1 MDFFPPE
8 ISAYAERY
16 TQDESP
22 VLKELNR
29 ETYSNVLVPRMLSG
43 HLQGRVL
50 CMLSNMIKPKN
61 ILEIGTY
68 TGYSA
73 ICLSEGLQPG
83 GMVHTIDVN
92 EELEEMVHRY
102 LQKAGCENKVKTYFG
117 NAKEIIPS
125 LNLMFDIVFIDAD
138 KENYS
143 NYFDL
148 AFPKVPV
155 GGYLLADNVLWSG
168 NVIQPETE
176 MDTETKAIHSFNKK
190 VYKDKRVENVIFPI
204 RDGIMVMRKIAE

>member
-1 MDFFPPE
+1 MDFFPPG
-8 ISAYAERY
+8 ISDYAERY
-16 TQDESP
+16 TQVESP

-29 ETYSNVLVPRMLSG
+29 ETFAHVLVPRMLSG

-50 CMLSNMIKPKN
+50 SILSKMIKPKN

-83 GMVHTIDVN
+83 GMVHTLEVN
-92 EELEEMVHRY
+92 EELEEMIHRY
-102 LQKAGCENKVKTYFG
+102 LQKAGCEDKIKTYFG
-117 NAKEIIPS
+117 NAIEIIPF
-125 LNLMFDIVFIDAD
+125 LNYSFDIVFIDAD

-143 NYFDL
+143 DYFDL

-155 GGYLLADNVLWSG
+155 GGYIFADNVLWSG
-168 NVIQPETE
+168 NVMKPESE
-176 MDTETKAIHSFNKK
+176 MDTETKAIHAFNRK
-190 VYKDKRVENVIFPI
+190 VHEDKRVENVIFPI